1 MGVEKIKIEK
11 RQRGY
16 YVVYNE
22 FLRFS
27 IERLSDSKF
36 LLDLNWG
43 LTSSFRFVDVISK
56 KHLRSFLD
64 NLQIQLDI

>member
-43 LTSSFRFVDVISK
+43 LTLSFRFVDVISK